1 MNFDEWY
8 DFQENPPKKEFL
20 SLFSELSNFAHP
32 GISDGGIRMLDFRP
46 AYSLSTELA
55 GDYEAFICSNFC
67 DAFAEFREKM
77 VRMGDIIPVSIEY
90 TGESIVFKYLME

>member
-20 SLFSELSNFAHP
+20 SLFSELSKFAHP

-90 TGESIVFKYLME
+90 TGESILFKYLME

>member
-1 MNFDEWY
+1 
-8 DFQENPPKKEFL
+8 
-20 SLFSELSNFAHP
+20 
-32 GISDGGIRMLDFRP
+32 MLDFRP
-46 AYSLSTELA
+46 AYSLSIELA

-90 TGESIVFKYLME
+90 TGESILFKYLME